1 MLIEAGHIEPTAK
14 RIRAVLGGAVALDS
28 TNVSLVWEHP
38 YYPHYYVPV
47 QDVAA
52 SLEPAGPLEDAPG
65 PFGTAQLYDVVSHEV
80 RSRGAAWSFPEHP
93 DLADHVRFEWDSL
106 EAWFEEDELVFVH
119 PRSPY
124 TRVDTLRSSRDV
136 RVELDGVTLAHSTR
150 PTLLFETGLPTRYYL
165 PATDVRLD
173 LLLPSQ
179 TETACPYKG
188 EASYSSA
195 KVNGTVHEDLVWFYR
210 APLQESVAIAGMLC
224 FFDERVDLTVDG
236 VRQRRPVTKF
246 S

>member
-1 MLIEAGHIEPTAK
+1 VQIGAGHIEPTAK
-14 RIRAVLGGAVALDS
+14 RIRAVLGGVVALDS

-38 YYPHYYVPV
+38 YYPQYYVPV

-52 SLEPAGPLEDAPG
+52 SLEPVGRWEDAPG
-65 PFGTAQLYDVVSHEV
+65 DFGSAELYDVVSNDV
-80 RSRGAAWSFPEHP
+80 SSRRAAWTFPEHA

-106 EAWFEEDELVFVH
+106 EAWFEEDEVVFVH

-124 TRVDTLRSSRDV
+124 TRIDTLRSSRDV

-150 PTLLFETGLPTRYYL
+150 PTLLFETGLPTRHYL

-173 LLLPSQ
+173 LLVPSQ

-195 KVNGTVHEDLVWFYR
+195 EVNGVVHEDLVWSYR
-210 APLQESVAIAGMLC
+210 APLRESAAIAGMLC